1 MQGHKLNHNSLLAER
16 NFSNLTYT
24 EINQNT
30 APPNQ
35 VNIPNTS
42 AFWGS
47 LGLLTG
53 GVIFLSMLSKL
64 RKQKQSDIV
73 INLQQLNKIPC
84 SNCRFFSSNPY
95 LKCAVNP
102 TIALTEEAINCT
114 DYCPQAKK
122 IFH

>member
-1 MQGHKLNHNSLLAER
+1 MQGHKLNQNSLLAER
-16 NFSNLTYT
+16 NFSNLTRT

-30 APPNQ
+30 AAPNQ
-35 VNIPNTS
+35 VNIPNTG

-64 RKQKQSDIV
+64 RKRKQSYVV

-95 LKCAVNP
+95 LRCAVNP
-102 TIALTEEAINCT
+102 KIALTEEAINCA

-122 IFH
+122 NH

>member
-1 MQGHKLNHNSLLAER
+1 MQGQKFDHNFLLAQR
-16 NFSNLTYT
+16 NFSNLTRT

-30 APPNQ
+30 TQPNQ
-35 VNIPNTS
+35 VNIPNS
-42 AFWGS
+42 AAFWGS
-47 LGLLTG
+47 LGLLTS

-64 RKQKQSDIV
+64 RNQKQSDVV
-73 INLQQLNKIPC
+73 IDLQQLNKIPC

-102 TIALTEEAINCT
+102 AIALTEEAINCA

-122 IFH
+122 SFR

>member
-1 MQGHKLNHNSLLAER
+1 MQGHKLNQNSLLAQR
-16 NFSNLTYT
+16 NFSNLTRT

-30 APPNQ
+30 ATPNQ
-35 VNIPNTS
+35 VNIPNTG

-53 GVIFLSMLSKL
+53 GFIFLSMLSKL
-64 RKQKQSDIV
+64 RKRKQSHVV
-73 INLQQLNKIPC
+73 IDLQQLNKIPC

-95 LKCAVNP
+95 LRCAVNP
-102 TIALTEEAINCT
+102 KIALTEEAINCA

-122 IFH
+122 MFH